1 MSEKNP
7 QSYDNDLKIILL
19 ENTVRYLARHALIE
33 PESPTDTIVLDIETT
48 GLNLIDDEIL
58 QLSIIAGSGETLYDS
73 YFKPLHLTKWD
84 AAQKINGISPATVK
98 KAPLL
103 YHEIPKINGI
113 LKHAKTIIGYNHL
126 NFDIPFLQLFSAVFP
141 ADAALFDVMT
151 AFAPIYGEWDDEH
164 NGYKWQRLS
173 TCAAYY
179 GYDWGADTAHN
190 SLADCRATL
199 HCYRAILQNGGVR
212 HEHE

>member
-84 AAQKINGISPATVK
+84 AAQKINGI
-98 KAPLL
+98 
-103 YHEIPKINGI
+103 

-141 ADAALFDVMT
+141 ADAALFAVMT